1 MNRAILC
8 LLISFLVALPTL
20 RASQRF
26 EVRGPY
32 GGDVRSLTVHPLS
45 PQRFFLGTADGQI
58 YVTGNAGDSWTK
70 LSPGLNRRNLVVDNL
85 VFHPSNPSILYAA
98 CWELS
103 SSEGWLYV
111 TRDAGNSWKTVDLG
125 RFSSRIRAI
134 SIAPSEPQVLALGIS
149 EGVILSTDEGRSWQ
163 RITRGYKSLHNVE
176 SLAFDPL
183 DSEVLYV
190 GTWRLGWKTV
200 NQGRKWVPIHNG
212 MHFDSDMFAL
222 LVNPSSPDV
231 LYASACTGVYRS
243 LNGGAKWVKLRNGLP
258 KEAKRTRSLQFDPT
272 DPRVVF
278 AGTTVG
284 LFRSTDGGDSWE
296 QLLKGEVIN
305 AVSIHPADPSVILAA
320 ADDVGILRSR
330 DGGVSFEST
339 NQGFVH
345 RQIQALAS
353 HPGNPNA
360 LFAAVASDRAHG
372 GFFRTRNSGKVWE
385 RANEGLNGEDPVR
398 GVRQILP
405 SPEGEEVFLVLR
417 DQIRRLNPDAGWQ
430 TVLKPGKLTIHD
442 AAFAGLEGD
451 LIALATPAGVV
462 LLHLDTGKLASA
474 TIPIYQ
480 GPVWA
485 LASTPSGCIFAG
497 GNTGVF
503 RSDDRG
509 GSWTIKVRGLPPV
522 AVRRLVHT
530 PDVLLAATDQG
541 LFLSRDD
548 GENWWAR
555 GLAGA
560 DLFTVAVSP
569 RDPDWLVATDKTG
582 IFLYESSD
590 GGGNWTTHEPHRSS
604 RIHHLAFTLDGRLW
618 AGSLTEGVYLLHQ
631 PSLATARDVPGS
643 TLGIPR
649 FTFHVPRS
657 P

>member
-1 MNRAILC
+1 MNRPALC
-8 LLISFLVALPTL
+8 LLILFLSALPGA

-32 GGDVRSLTVHPLS
+32 GGDVRSLAVHPQS
-45 PQRFFLGTADGQI
+45 PERFFLGTADGQI
-58 YVTGNAGDSWTK
+58 YISRNAGDWWEK
-70 LSPGLNRRNLVVDNL
+70 LQPGLSRRNLVVDNL
-85 VFHPSNPSILYAA
+85 VFHPSNPSVLYAA

-103 SSEGWLYV
+103 SSEGRLYV
-111 TRDAGNSWKTVDLG
+111 TRDAGDSWKTVDLG
-125 RFSSRIRAI
+125 RFSDRIRAI
-134 SIAPSEPQVLALGIS
+134 SIAPSEPQVLALGLS

-163 RITRGYKSLHNVE
+163 RITRGYRSLHNVE

-183 DSEVLYV
+183 DSQVLYV
-190 GTWRLGWKTV
+190 GTWRLGWKTIDR
-200 NQGRKWVPIHNG
+200 GKKWIPIHKG

-222 LVNPSSPDV
+222 LVNPSSPEV

-243 LNGGAKWVKLRNGLP
+243 LNGGADWVKLRNGLP
-258 KEAKRTRSLQFDPT
+258 REAKRTRTLQFDPS

-305 AVSIHPADPSVILAA
+305 AVSIHPADSNLILAA

-330 DGGVSFEST
+330 DGGASFAAA
-339 NQGFVH
+339 NRGFVH

-353 HPGNPNA
+353 HPRNPDA
-360 LFAAVASDRAHG
+360 LFAAVGSDRAHG
-372 GFFRTRNSGKVWE
+372 GFFRTSDSGKAWE
-385 RANEGLNGEDPVR
+385 RANEGLTGDDPVR
-398 GVRQILP
+398 GVRQILL
-405 SPEGEEVFLVLR
+405 SPGGEEIFMVLQ
-417 DQIRRLNPDAGWQ
+417 DQIQRLTPNDTWQ
-430 TVLKPGKLTIHD
+430 TVLEPGQLTIHE

-451 LIALATPAGVV
+451 LMVLATPAGAI
-462 LLHLDTGKLASA
+462 LLHLDTGKLAPA
-474 TIPIYQ
+474 TIPVYQ

-485 LASTPSGCIFAG
+485 VTSTLSGSIFAG

-503 RSDDRG
+503 HSEDRG
-509 GSWTIKVRGLPPV
+509 EHWTIKVSGLPPV
-522 AVRRLVHT
+522 AVRHLVHT

-541 LFLSRDD
+541 LFLSRDE
-548 GENWWAR
+548 GKNWSAR
-555 GLAGA
+555 GLAAA

-569 RDPDWLVATDKTG
+569 RDPEWLVATDKTG
-582 IFLYESSD
+582 IFLYESFD

-618 AGSLTEGVYLLHQ
+618 AGSLTEGVYLLH
-631 PSLATARDVPGS
+631 PRPLVS
-643 TLGIPR
+643 TLGVPR
-649 FTFHVPRS
+649 SSFLVPRS

>member
-1 MNRAILC
+1 MNRPALC
-8 LLISFLVALPTL
+8 LLIYFLAALPTT

-26 EVRGPY
+26 EVLGPY
-32 GGDVRSLTVHPLS
+32 GGDVRSLAVHPQS
-45 PQRFFLGTADGQI
+45 PERFFLGTADGQI
-58 YVTGNAGDSWTK
+58 YISRNAADRWEK
-70 LSPGLNRRNLVVDNL
+70 LSPGLSRRNLVVDNL
-85 VFHPSNPSILYAA
+85 VFHPSNPGVLYAA
-98 CWELS
+98 CWELG
-103 SSEGWLYV
+103 SSEGLLYV
-111 TRDAGNSWKTVDLG
+111 TGDAGNSWKTVDLG

-163 RITRGYKSLHNVE
+163 RITRGYRSLHNVE

-200 NQGRKWVPIHNG
+200 DRGRNWVPIHNG

-258 KEAKRTRSLQFDPT
+258 KEAKRTRSLHFDPT

-305 AVSIHPADPSVILAA
+305 AVSIHPADPSVILVA

-330 DGGVSFEST
+330 DGGVSFESA

-345 RQIQALAS
+345 RQIQALAA

-372 GFFRTRNSGKVWE
+372 GFFRTRNSGRAWE
-385 RANEGLNGEDPVR
+385 RANEGLDGDHPGR

-405 SPEGEEVFLVLR
+405 SPEGDEVFLVLR
-417 DQIRRLNPDAGWQ
+417 DQIRRLTPDDGWQ
-430 TVLKPGKLTIHD
+430 TVLKPGKLTIHE
-442 AAFAGLEGD
+442 AVFAGLRGD
-451 LIALATPAGVV
+451 LMALATPTGVF

-474 TIPIYQ
+474 TIPIYE

-485 LASTPSGCIFAG
+485 LASTPSGSIFAG
-497 GNTGVF
+497 GKTGVF

-509 GSWTIKVRGLPPV
+509 KSWTIKVRGLPPV

-548 GENWWAR
+548 AENWLAR

-582 IFLYESSD
+582 LFLYESFD

-604 RIHHLAFTLDGRLW
+604 RIHHLAFALDGRLW
-618 AGSLTEGVYLLHQ
+618 AGSLTEGVYLLHP
-631 PSLATARDVPGS
+631 PSLATARDVPD
-643 TLGIPR
+643 
-649 FTFHVPRS
+649 
-657 P
+657 

>member
-1 MNRAILC
+1 MNRPALC
-8 LLISFLVALPTL
+8 LLIYFLTALPIT

-32 GGDVRSLTVHPLS
+32 GGDVRSLAVHPQS
-45 PQRFFLGTADGQI
+45 PERFFLGTADGQI
-58 YVTGNAGDSWTK
+58 YISRNAGDWWEK
-70 LSPGLNRRNLVVDNL
+70 LSPGLSRRDLVVDNL
-85 VFHPSNPSILYAA
+85 VFHPSDPGVLYAA

-103 SSEGWLYV
+103 SSEGRLYV

-125 RFSSRIRAI
+125 RFSGRIRAI
-134 SIAPSEPQVLALGIS
+134 SIAPSEPQVLALGLS
-149 EGVILSTDEGRSWQ
+149 GGVILSTDEGRSWQ
-163 RITRGYKSLHNVE
+163 RITRGYRSLHNVE
-176 SLAFDPL
+176 SLAFNPL
-183 DSEVLYV
+183 DSQVLYV
-190 GTWRLGWKTV
+190 GTWRLGWKTIDRG
-200 NQGRKWVPIHNG
+200 QKWVPIHKG

-243 LNGGAKWVKLRNGLP
+243 LNGGADWVKLRNGLP
-258 KEAKRTRSLQFDPT
+258 REAKRARTLQFDPS

-284 LFRSTDGGDSWE
+284 LFRSTDGGNSWE
-296 QLLKGEVIN
+296 QLLKGVVVN
-305 AVSIHPADPSVILAA
+305 AVSIHPADSNLILAA
-320 ADDVGILRSR
+320 ADDAGILRSR
-330 DGGVSFEST
+330 DGGASFESA

-353 HPGNPNA
+353 HPGNPDA

-372 GFFRTRNSGKVWE
+372 GFFRTRDSGKAWE
-385 RANEGLNGEDPVR
+385 RANEGLNREDPVR

-405 SPEGEEVFLVLR
+405 SPEGQEVFLVLR
-417 DQIRRLNPDAGWQ
+417 DQIQRLTPDDSWE
-430 TVLKPGKLTIHD
+430 TVLEPGKLTIHD

-451 LIALATPAGVV
+451 LVALATPAGVV
-462 LLHLDTGKLASA
+462 LLHLDTGKLAPA
-474 TIPIYQ
+474 TIPVYQ

-485 LASTPSGCIFAG
+485 VTSTHSGSIFAG

-503 RSDDRG
+503 HSDDRG
-509 GSWTIKVRGLPPV
+509 ENWTIRVRGLPPV

-541 LFLSRDD
+541 LFSSRDD
-548 GENWWAR
+548 GENWLAR
-555 GLAGA
+555 GLAAA

-569 RDPDWLVATDKTG
+569 RDPEWLVATDKTG
-582 IFLYESSD
+582 IFLYESFD
-590 GGGNWTTHEPHRSS
+590 AGGNWTTHEPHRSS

-618 AGSLTEGVYLLHQ
+618 AGSLTEGVYLLHP
-631 PSLATARDVPGS
+631 PSLVSTRGVPGS
-643 TLGIPR
+643 T
-649 FTFHVPRS
+649 FQVPRS

>member
-1 MNRAILC
+1 MNRPALC
-8 LLISFLVALPTL
+8 LLIYFLAALPTP

-26 EVRGPY
+26 EVLGPY
-32 GGDVRSLTVHPLS
+32 GGGVRSLAVHPQS
-45 PQRFFLGTADGQI
+45 PERFFLGTADGQI
-58 YVTGNAGDSWTK
+58 YISRNAGDWWEK
-70 LSPGLNRRNLVVDNL
+70 LSPGLSRRNLVVDNL
-85 VFHPSNPSILYAA
+85 VFHPSSPGVLYAA

-103 SSEGWLYV
+103 SSEGLLYV
-111 TRDAGNSWKTVDLG
+111 THDAGSSWKTVDLG

-149 EGVILSTDEGRSWQ
+149 EGVILSADEGRSWQ

-190 GTWRLGWKTV
+190 GTWRLGWKTIDR
-200 NQGRKWVPIHNG
+200 GRNWVAIHNG

-243 LNGGAKWVKLRNGLP
+243 LNGGAQWVKLRNGLP
-258 KEAKRTRSLQFDPT
+258 KEARRTRSLHFDPT

-284 LFRSTDGGDSWE
+284 LFRSTDGGNSWE

-305 AVSIHPADPSVILAA
+305 AVSIHPADSNVILAA

-330 DGGVSFEST
+330 DGGVSFESA

-353 HPGNPNA
+353 HPGNPDT

-372 GFFRTRNSGKVWE
+372 GFFRTRDSGRAWE
-385 RANEGLNGEDPVR
+385 RANEGLDGDHPIR

-405 SPEGEEVFLVLR
+405 SPEGDEVLLVLR
-417 DQIRRLNPDAGWQ
+417 DQIRRLTPDDSWQ
-430 TVLKPGKLTIHD
+430 TVLQPGKLTIHD
-442 AAFAGLEGD
+442 AAFAGLESDRVAIG
-451 LIALATPAGVV
+451 TPSGVV
-462 LLHLDTGKLASA
+462 LLHLDTGKLAPSI
-474 TIPIYQ
+474 IPVYE

-485 LASTPSGCIFAG
+485 MASAPSGSIFAG

-509 GSWTIKVRGLPPV
+509 GSWIIKVTGLPPV
-522 AVRRLVHT
+522 AVRRLVRSAE
-530 PDVLLAATDQG
+530 VLLAATDQG

-548 GENWWAR
+548 AESWLAR

-560 DLFTVAVSP
+560 DLFTAAVSP

-582 IFLYESSD
+582 LFLYESFD

-604 RIHHLAFTLDGRLW
+604 RIHHLAFALDGRLW
-618 AGSLTEGVYLLHQ
+618 AGSLTEGVYLLHP
-631 PSLATARDVPGS
+631 PSLQ
-643 TLGIPR
+643 IKN
-649 FTFHVPRS
+649 
-657 P
+657 